1 MSAYKPSL
9 IERETIILFNEAES
23 EAEIYTYN
31 QKLISKLKK
40 HPEIAKLKRSD
51 DTGAYT
57 FILPKNELSIGLKRH
72 YTGKALE
79 SMLSNLDKANKTS
92 ARAKYKAT
100 QGKKE
105 G

>member
-23 EAEIYTYN
+23 DAEIYTYN

-57 FILPKNELSIGLKRH
+57 FILPKNELSIGLKKH
-72 YTGKALE
+72 FSGEALE
-79 SMLSNLDKANKTS
+79 KRQKNMRRATLIRVERRNASNQK
-92 ARAKYKAT
+92 
-100 QGKKE
+100 QE
-105 G
+105 